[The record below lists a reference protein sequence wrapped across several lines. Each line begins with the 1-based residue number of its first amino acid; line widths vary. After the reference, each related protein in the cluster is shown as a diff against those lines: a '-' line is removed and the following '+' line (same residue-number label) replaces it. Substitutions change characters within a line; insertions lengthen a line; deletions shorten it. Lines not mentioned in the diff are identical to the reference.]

1 MQYEVLVI
9 QSPEC
14 FITHCT
20 FVAFVCIFIVLKYIC
35 VFIQAGTQLTMKI
48 LQVVVVLVTHLIM
61 GFTIQTEYFVTPNE
75 GTPCPALPCH
85 TLSHYLENT
94 KRYFTS
100 NTRISFLHGVHKIY
114 ISRNLWIKNVSN
126 LVLTGYNASNAHA
139 AKIVCVEPASLI
151 FINIENL
158 VIKHLSVFYCGYPIV
173 PFQNEKKL
181 SSIAVF
187 LGNIT
192 SLKLL
197 NISVENSTGFGVVG
211 KNVFGNSLI
220 SHSTFMFNNYY
231 TTINCSYGRGTRFK
245 HTNYCISSSINCSYG
260 LGTCRGGNMYLH
272 YEISPDSAVP
282 TVAGSTSIDSC
293 VFTNGVDIT
302 GDGLASGLGVYL
314 SNAVRYKMD
323 VSVSNVVSTRNMAE
337 RGANFNFKVIDDI
350 GSIKIINVT
359 SSMAN
364 YLLPP
369 NKAKHETGFEF
380 FYDAD
385 SLIQISTI
393 NQTFLLHISDSKF
406 YDNIGVGINIIMY
419 GGYSNVKYNVI
430 IKNCLF
436 QRNLSPFGSSARL
449 VQSIP
454 SMLEVL
460 FQDTNFTDDMV
471 PEQSNSFDVS
481 MSVYAVEN
489 LKIVNCI
496 FAMNQR
502 TVLQAFDSTLYFG
515 GDVIFSGNNG
525 TLGGAMTVEG
535 CSRFYLMPHTH
546 IQISNNHARR
556 GGGIYIVDQD
566 ITTVRLV
573 PCFFQ
578 LLDLQYPI
586 SHIDTR
592 ITLENNTADEAGS
605 AVYGGRIDQCWLFT
619 SSQVIIRNS
628 SVFTSIF
635 KILDSVSNVSQV
647 SSNPIA
653 VHLCKHMYMSSF
665 TKNNFTTLHV
675 DHVSVYPGQRFK
687 IPVVLYGQRNGSVP
701 GTVRTKLIN
710 KSEGAHIATLQETQN
725 TEYLCTNLTYT
736 IFSTGQYEL
745 MELRV
750 DGAQYYEE
758 ETHILVK
765 VTLLPCPL
773 GFQLSNFTAQCE
785 CAQLLKDKGLL
796 CNISGSKPLV
806 QRTQSV
812 WISINANEN
821 ETILHDN
828 CPLDYCKTTPLWLQ
842 LDHSDEQCAHGH
854 SGVLCGRCKSNLSL
868 AIGTSKCLECTNTH
882 LALLLPF
889 ALAGL
894 MLVIFLIVC
903 NLTVSMGTINGL
915 IFYANIVRVNH
926 AYFFVTPKTSALN
939 VFQRMLAIFIAWLN
953 LDLGIET
960 CFISGMEAYIQTW
973 LQFAFP
979 FYIWMIIGVIIYL
992 SRRSI
997 TIVRLV
1003 GSSAVS
1009 VLATLFLLS
1018 YAKLQRTVITAFSFT
1033 YLQNYYTKGRSL
1045 GVWLYD
1051 GNVPFLQGKH
1061 IALFVMA
1068 LSVSVFFILPFTLL
1082 LLFAPCIQAS
1092 SHFLFKWVKM
1102 KVLPLLDAYQA
1113 PYKDKFRFW
1122 TGLTLVV
1129 RSILLVGY
1137 GLNILGD
1144 PDINHLLTV
1153 CVLAILLCCTS
1164 ITGIVYKNTALN
1176 ILEISFILNL
1186 LILSGWTVYNRHAS
1200 NGNPSDKQSILV
1212 STSTGVAFTT
1222 FICIIFYHTYLY
1234 LKSSKLHQCFKRQSI
1249 KRGDRRERGTV
1260 EDSVESAVDGPPHR
1274 PPTMTVI
1281 ELRESL
1287 LTDN

>member
-1 MQYEVLVI
+1 M
-9 QSPEC
+9 
-14 FITHCT
+14 FI
-20 FVAFVCIFIVLKYIC
+20 LP
-35 VFIQAGTQLTMKI
+35 QAATQLTMKA
-48 LQVVVVLVTHLIM
+48 LQVVTVLVTLLIM
-61 GFTIQTEYFVTPNE
+61 GYAIQTEYFVTPNK
-75 GTPCPALPCH
+75 GTSCPALPCH

-94 KRYFTS
+94 TRYFTS
-100 NTRISFLHGVHKIY
+100 NTRINFLYGVHEIY
-114 ISRNLWIKNVSN
+114 ISRKLWITNVSN
-126 LVLTGYNASNAHA
+126 LILTGYNVSSSHST
-139 AKIVCVEPASLI
+139 KIVCMQPASLI
-151 FINIENL
+151 FENIVNL
-158 VIKHLSVFYCGYPIV
+158 EIKYLSVFYCGYPIV
-173 PFQNEKKL
+173 PFQNENEL

-187 LGNIT
+187 LDNIT

-211 KNVFGNSLI
+211 RNVFGNSLI
-220 SHSTFMFNNYY
+220 SHSRFMFNNYY
-231 TTINCSYGRGTRFK
+231 IL
-245 HTNYCISSSINCSYG
+245 SSINCSFG

-272 YEISPDSAVP
+272 YEITPDSAVA
-282 TVAGSTSIDSC
+282 TVDGSTSIDSC
-293 VFTNGVDIT
+293 VFTNGVDTTCT
-302 GDGLASGLGVYL
+302 GDGFSSGLGVYL
-314 SNAVRYKMD
+314 SNAVQYKVD
-323 VSVSNVVSTRNMAE
+323 VSVNNVVSTQNMAE
-337 RGANFNFKVIDDI
+337 RGANFYFKLIDDI

-364 YLLPP
+364 FLLPP
-369 NKAKHETGFEF
+369 DKAKHETGFEF

-385 SLIQISTI
+385 SSVQISTI
-393 NQTFLLHISDSKF
+393 NQTLLHISDSKF
-406 YDNIGVGINIIMY
+406 YDNIGVGVNIIMY
-419 GGYSNVKYNVI
+419 SGYSNVKYNMI

-436 QRNLSPFGSSARL
+436 QRNLSPFGSGARI

-460 FQDTNFTDDMV
+460 FQGTNFTDDMV
-471 PEQSNSFDVS
+471 PEQSNGFDVS
-481 MSVYAVEN
+481 MSVYNVEN
-489 LKIVNCI
+489 LKIVNCT

-502 TVLQAFDSTLYFG
+502 TALQAFDSTLYFG
-515 GDVIFSGNNG
+515 GNIIFSGNSG
-525 TLGGAMTVEG
+525 TLGGAMILQG
-535 CSRFYLMPHTH
+535 GSRFYLMPHTH
-546 IQISNNHARR
+546 IQISNNHAKR

-566 ITTVRLV
+566 LTTVPLI

-605 AVYGGRIDQCWLFT
+605 AVYGGMIDQCYLFT
-619 SSQVIIRNS
+619 SSQVIIQNS
-628 SVFTSIF
+628 GVFTSIF
-635 KILDSVSNVSQV
+635 KILDNVSNVSQV
-647 SSNPIA
+647 SSNPVAI
-653 VHLCKHMYMSSF
+653 HLCNHMYMSPF
-665 TKNNFTTLHV
+665 TKNYFTTLRV

-687 IPVVLYGQRNGSVP
+687 IPVVLYGQKNGSVP
-701 GTVRTKLIN
+701 GTVRAELIN
-710 KSEGAHIATLQETQN
+710 KSRGAHFATLQESQN

-745 MELRV
+745 IEIRV
-750 DGAQYYEE
+750 DGVQYYEE
-758 ETHILVK
+758 KTKLLIN

-785 CAQLLKDKGLL
+785 CAPLLKDKGLL
-796 CNISGSKPLV
+796 CNISGSTPMV
-806 QRTQSV
+806 RRTKSV
-812 WISINANEN
+812 WISINTNEN
-821 ETILHDN
+821 DTILHDN
-828 CPLDYCKTTPLWLQ
+828 CPLDYCKPTPLWLQ
-842 LDHSDEQCAHGH
+842 LDYSDEQCAYGH

-868 AIGTSKCLECTNTH
+868 AMGTSKCLECTNIH

-894 MLVIFLIVC
+894 MLVLFLIIC

-915 IFYANIVRVNH
+915 IFYANIVHVNH
-926 AYFFVTPKTSALN
+926 AYFFVTPKTSPLN
-939 VFQRMLAIFIAWLN
+939 VFQRVLAVFIAWLN

-992 SRRSI
+992 SRHSI
-997 TIVRLV
+997 TIVKLV

-1033 YLQNYYTKGRSL
+1033 YLENYYGDGRSL
-1045 GVWLYD
+1045 AVWLYD
-1051 GNVPFLQGKH
+1051 GNVPFLQAKH
-1061 IALFVMA
+1061 TALFLMA
-1068 LSVSVFFILPFTLL
+1068 LAVSVFFILPFALL

-1092 SHFLFKWVKM
+1092 NHFLFKRVKM
-1102 KVLPLLDAYQA
+1102 KLLPLLDAYQA

-1122 TGLTLVV
+1122 TGVILVV

-1186 LILSGWTVYNRHAS
+1186 LILSGWTVYNRNAS
-1200 NGNPSDKQSILV
+1200 DSSDGQTALV
-1212 STSTGVAFTT
+1212 CTSTGVAFTT

-1234 LKSSKLHQCFKRQSI
+1234 LKSSKLHQCFKRHTI
-1249 KRGDRRERGTV
+1249 KRGDRRERVAV
-1260 EDSVESAVDGPPHR
+1260 EDSVESAVDAPPHR